1 MFIATKIW
9 FEPETFLPVVWDG
22 YEFDGVIATQCKKG
36 RETAEQNA
44 QIGQAQAKQQN
55 ANSQSQYNTANKLEG
70 EEVASTAPGSLSPA
84 ATAQLAGDTANI
96 DRVYSGMRKTAF
108 ATLGQRGMENA
119 PSGMAV
125 AANNGLDV
133 GQEGS
138 ETGAYRNAQVQTEA
152 QRQHAMGTAASLSGQ
167 QGQLGNANL
176 NSSEKAAVDR
186 NQMGSTA
193 GDIMGGIAAAAPI
206 IAAPFTGG
214 ASLMAM
220 AGQPNQRM
228 WGKLGQGS
236 GVGSY
241 GPSTGAG
248 SGTEY
253 S

>member
-1 MFIATKIW
+1 MKITLNPQLDIATLL
-9 FEPETFLPVVWDG
+9 FVAN
-22 YEFDGVIATQCKKG
+22 DGVEEYTGPVLDFKKG
-36 RETAEQNA
+36 RETMEQNA
-44 QIGQAQAKQQN
+44 AAGQAAQKQQQ
-55 ANSQSQYNTANKLEG
+55 ANSQQQYGVANKLEG
-70 EEVASTAPGSLSPA
+70 EAIGNTTPGSLSPA

-96 DRVYSGMRKTAF
+96 DRVYGGMRKTAF
-108 ATLGQRGMENA
+108 ATLGQRGMQNA

-138 ETGAYRNAQVQTEA
+138 ETGAYRNAQVQTEN
-152 QRQHAMGTAASLSGQ
+152 QRNNAMHTAAGLSGQ
-167 QGQLGNANL
+167 EGGLATGNL
-176 NSSEKAAVDR
+176 NASEHAAVDR
-186 NQMGSTA
+186 NQAGSTA

-220 AGQPNQRM
+220 AGQPGQRM

-248 SGTEY
+248 SGTEF